1 MTIQRATLP
10 LIRRVLTNDWNVHN
24 PEKCV
29 VLMEALNSVYPIA
42 IIEELI
48 GMLIEPKIGLAVKSW
63 TPSFTKYN
71 NNNNSSSNN
80 NNNNSNNDD
89 NNSNF
94 DNTNSNN
101 NNVNNINN
109 NDSNNNN
116 LNDIKYNKLP
126 IHCWLHPWLPLM
138 KSKLSIYY
146 PEIRRKFNSF
156 ISSYWSNNENENE
169 NILNMISPWRN
180 VFDKNSMDNFL
191 IKSVMP
197 KLVISLRSVL
207 INPQNQEIITFQN
220 VLKWHSIIPNIYF
233 ISLFRGEF
241 FNRWLR
247 VLINWLML
255 SPDLMEVTE
264 WYSGWKSVFPDSLL
278 EDTDI
283 MHPFNTALN
292 IMNIALTYDEIESI
306 DMLKKENSKINET
319 SYCIFLENKLNDIKM
334 RERLNEI
341 NQDDRYTSSSSA
353 NVASA
358 YGLGE

>member
-1 MTIQRATLP
+1 MAVQRATLP

-29 VLMEALNSVYPIA
+29 VLMEALNSVYPLSIM
-42 IIEELI
+42 EELI
-48 GMLIEPKIGLAVKSW
+48 DMLIEPKIGMAVKAW
-63 TPSFTKYN
+63 IPSFSKNNYDNNNLNNNNDNNNTYN
-71 NNNNSSSNN
+71 NNNDSM
-80 NNNNSNNDD
+80 ND
-89 NNSNF
+89 F
-94 DNTNSNN
+94 
-101 NNVNNINN
+101 
-109 NDSNNNN
+109 
-116 LNDIKYNKLP
+116 KYNKLP

-138 KSKLSIYY
+138 KSKLSKHY

-156 ISSYWSNNENENE
+156 ISSFWSNNGNEDENE
-169 NILNMISPWRN
+169 NILNMISSWKN
-180 VFDKNSMDNFL
+180 IFDKNSMDNFL
-191 IKSVMP
+191 IKSIMP

-220 VLKWHSIIPNIYF
+220 VLKWHSIIPHIHF

-241 FNRWLR
+241 FNRWIR

-292 IMNIALTYDEIESI
+292 IMNIALTYDETQSI

-319 SYCIFLENKLNDIKM
+319 SYCIFLEKKLSIEFLSKIFFH
-334 RERLNEI
+334 EEI
-341 NQDDRYTSSSSA
+341 IFKIFSFSSSFP
-353 NVASA
+353 
-358 YGLGE
+358 LLLQ